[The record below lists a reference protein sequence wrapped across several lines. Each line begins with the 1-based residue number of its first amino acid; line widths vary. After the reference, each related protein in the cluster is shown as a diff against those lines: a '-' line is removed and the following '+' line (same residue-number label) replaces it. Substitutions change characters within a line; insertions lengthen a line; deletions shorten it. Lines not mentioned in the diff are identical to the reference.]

1 LFIPDPELPIP
12 DPGPGVKK
20 VPDPGSAKLFLI
32 FPHCPGGADCAA
44 LVNARPTNLGLLLKV
59 AAVIRDQPDR
69 VKADFL
75 NSLAEMDPLYKSEL
89 DYVLAY
95 RCVEVAVFD

>member
-1 LFIPDPELPIP
+1 
-12 DPGPGVKK
+12 
-20 VPDPGSAKLFLI
+20 
-32 FPHCPGGADCAA
+32 
-44 LVNARPTNLGLLLKV
+44 VNARPTSLGLLLKV

-69 VKADFL
+69 VRADFL

-95 RCVEVAVFD
+95 RWVEVG

>member
-1 LFIPDPELPIP
+1 M
-12 DPGPGVKK
+12 
-20 VPDPGSAKLFLI
+20 
-32 FPHCPGGADCAA
+32 
-44 LVNARPTNLGLLLKV
+44 NARPTSLGLLLKV

-95 RCVEVAVFD
+95 RWVEVAGEKGQGILYFYRYRVRIF

>member
-1 LFIPDPELPIP
+1 MLFIPDSESPIPDFESPIP
-12 DPGPGVKK
+12 DPGSKIINTDSYV
-20 VPDPGSAKLFLI
+20 F
-32 FPHCPGGADCAA
+32 FHCPGGADCAA
-44 LVNARPTNLGLLLKV
+44 LVNARPTSLGLLLKV

-69 VKADFL
+69 VRADFL

-95 RCVEVAVFD
+95 RWVELLI